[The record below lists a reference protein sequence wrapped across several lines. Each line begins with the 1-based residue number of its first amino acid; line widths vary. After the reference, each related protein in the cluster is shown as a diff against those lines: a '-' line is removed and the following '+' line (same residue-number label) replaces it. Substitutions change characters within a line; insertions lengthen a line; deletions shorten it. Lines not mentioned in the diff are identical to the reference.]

1 MPRTLLTG
9 WFSFLHGE
17 VTAGDLLVA
26 DVVRDALRGAS
37 IPYDTAW
44 SPTFRPAGLHLE
56 NVDPAA
62 YTHLV
67 FACGPLH
74 SGRPAVDGVPAPL
87 LELHR
92 RFTDCRRI
100 AVGVS
105 VVDPADPAVTGFD
118 VVLARDEA
126 AAATGAPDL
135 SRHAPPPRAVPVVG
149 VVVTEGQHEY
159 GARRRH
165 GEVAR
170 AIEAWAGGLDAARL
184 PLDTRL
190 DAQDW
195 RLPASP
201 DQVHAVF
208 ARLDAVVTTRLHG
221 LVLGLRAG
229 TPVVAVDPVAGGAKV
244 SAQAAALGW
253 PMVLPAE
260 RVTAAELD
268 QALDWCLSPAGRAR
282 ARELARSA
290 GAPTGPD
297 LLADL
302 LRHLAPGAG

>member
-1 MPRTLLTG
+1 MTG

-74 SGRPAVDGVPAPL
+74 SRRPAADGVPAPL

-92 RFTDCRRI
+92 RFAGCRRI

-118 VVLARDEA
+118 VVLARD

-208 ARLDAVVTTRLHG
+208 TRLDAVVTTRLHG

-229 TPVVAVDPVAGGAKV
+229 TPVLAVDPVAGGAKV

-260 RVTAAELD
+260 RATATELD
-268 QALDWCLSPAGRAR
+268 EALDWCLSPAGRAR
-282 ARELARSA
+282 ARELADSA
-290 GAPTGPD
+290 GAPTGPG